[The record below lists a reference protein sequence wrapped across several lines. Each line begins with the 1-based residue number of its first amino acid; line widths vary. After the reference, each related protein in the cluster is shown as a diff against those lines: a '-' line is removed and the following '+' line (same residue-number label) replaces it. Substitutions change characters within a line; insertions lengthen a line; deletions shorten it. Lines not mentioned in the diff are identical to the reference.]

1 VLAPELTGRAKKV
14 RYGSHNNGVAQRAD
28 SIVSLSN
35 KIGLMDTLRNMPVF
49 VRVVEAGR
57 FSAAD
62 AQTIS

>member
-1 VLAPELTGRAKKV
+1 LTGRTKKV

-28 SIVSLSN
+28 SIVSL
-35 KIGLMDTLRNMPVF
+35 LMDTLRNMPVF